1 LIARR
6 DYVVD
11 TLQSIALHFLAIY
24 SSGVQ
29 QCKLGYANSWVC
41 DSFQLG
47 EMSKFLRKQDIIK
60 FGPVLTGQDEA
71 EAYSGDVE
79 RIIEIYKSCPTYRMD
94 EFHNHCGLR
103 TRLVP
108 LIEQLELYLRAT
120 SPFGV
125 GICGDCWKAHR
136 SKYAWSEAKRPVAW
150 SAPVPRVTAYMY
162 ARNPGSEACLQLH
175 AKLRDMFM
183 AVDRGWTPKE
193 DKSEGLRFGRTTP
206 FLKYD

>member
-1 LIARR
+1 M
-6 DYVVD
+6 
-11 TLQSIALHFLAIY
+11 ALHFLSIY

-47 EMSKFLRKQDIIK
+47 EMSKFLRKNDLIK

-71 EAYSGDVE
+71 ESYAGDLE
-79 RIIEIYKSCPTYRMD
+79 RILDIYKSCPTWRMD

-108 LIEQLELYLRAT
+108 LIEQMECYLRAT

-125 GICGDCWKAHR
+125 GVCGECWREHR
-136 SKYAWSEAKRPVAW
+136 SNSAWNETKRPAGW
-150 SAPVPRVTAYMY
+150 RAPVPRVTASM
-162 ARNPGSEACLQLH
+162 ARTPGSEACLQSH
-175 AKLRDMFM
+175 SKLRNMFM
-183 AVDRGWTPKE
+183 AIDRDWTPKE
-193 DKSEGLRFGRTTP
+193 DRTEGIGFGRSTP